1 MLQSGR
7 DAVVEEK
14 ERFDNHRPR
23 SKEETYPSE
32 LESLLYLNENGLKWT
47 SNQRCLRAADAW
59 DEYCYNLNENKQ
71 RAKFFDHRN

>member
-1 MLQSGR
+1 MFQNV
-7 DAVVEEK
+7 AY
-14 ERFDNHRPR
+14 R
-23 SKEETYPSE
+23 STVYRTGTISKTANIRKR
-32 LESLLYLNENGLKWT
+32 LTLNENGLKWT